1 MSNHNPT
8 LPSAYINKGGPLLK
22 NKILAFWVMG
32 LFLCITVQGQAQ
44 SAQKLQPQAKTPL
57 PMDQLAEE
65 MAKRLNNSLQVKTVV
80 GEPMKVGKV
89 TIIPIMMI
97 DIGFGGGGGGAPQAP
112 EMGGKGFYM
121 SGEAR
126 PLGFVIASKAGTKFV
141 SVGKIPKK

>member
-1 MSNHNPT
+1 MKSRILT
-8 LPSAYINKGGPLLK
+8 FLAGGLFVCGMALGQAPSAK
-22 NKILAFWVMG
+22 
-32 LFLCITVQGQAQ
+32 
-44 SAQKLQPQAKTPL
+44 SLQPQAKTPL
-57 PMDQLAEE
+57 PMYQLAEE
-65 MAKRLNNSLQVKTVV
+65 MAKRLNDSLQVKTVV

-89 TIIPIMMI
+89 TLIPIMMI

-126 PLGFVIASKAGTKFV
+126 PLGFVVVGKAGTKFV

>member
-1 MSNHNPT
+1 M
-8 LPSAYINKGGPLLK
+8 K
-22 NKILAFWVMG
+22 NKILTFFVMG
-32 LFLCITVQGQAQ
+32 LFFCVLAQGQAQ
-44 SAQKLQPQAKTPL
+44 SAKKLQPQAKAPL

-65 MAKRLNNSLQVKTVV
+65 MAHRLNNSLQIKTVV

-89 TIIPIMMI
+89 TLIPIMMI

-126 PLGFVIASKAGTKFV
+126 PLGFVVVSKAGTKFV